1 MNSWL
6 ETRGR
11 SNDNISISAIIQSS
25 AQLLTSSSSSSS
37 SPARPA
43 MNATSPITCRSSSS
57 WELLEWTVELATK
70 AANRVWTWQECR
82 EESGVAAL
90 ITVFCGLVVL
100 AAVLT

>member
-25 AQLLTSSSSSSS
+25 THLLTSSSGSSRLHL
-37 SPARPA
+37 PE
-43 MNATSPITCRSSSS
+43 MNATAPAITCRSSSS
-57 WELLEWTVELATK
+57 WELLEWTVELAAK
-70 AANRVWTWQECR
+70 AADRVWTWQECR

-90 ITVFCGLVVL
+90 LTLFSGLVVL
-100 AAVLT
+100 AVVLT